1 MRTTALQYL
10 YLQKP
15 ISSIILIC
23 LFSVLPWIALGDFS
37 TKGEPREAAV
47 AVSMLESGNWLLP
60 RVYAD
65 EFAYKPPMTHWLMAL
80 FSLPQGHVSP
90 FTARLP
96 SALAYTA
103 LMALTL
109 LFFGRKGRFQEAF
122 IATLLLLTCVEI
134 HRAGM
139 TARVDM
145 LLTFFTVGG
154 LMYLFRWEDDR
165 ELKGL
170 PLVIPALL
178 SGAVLTKGPV
188 GILLPVFVFGVYL
201 LLLRKYR
208 LSKIVKS
215 LAYVALSSLFVPTL
229 WYIEAWLQGGTD
241 FLNMALAENFGRF
254 FHLNPANIS
263 YELGHENGAWYNLIT
278 LIAGFVPWT
287 LLLLFSLFGLKI
299 GKTGAPVRTW
309 LQKTGRTLLSMDK
322 IQLFS
327 LTAAVC
333 IVFFYSLPSSK
344 RSVYLMPAY
353 PFIAVFISRYF
364 LYLAE
369 HRAKVIRLFAGVL
382 SAMVVL
388 VVAVSVLQL
397 TGAVDFRLL
406 AGRYISG
413 DSAASGTVEAVLNAL
428 SLRNVPA
435 LLILVLLI
443 YSLLTVWY
451 QMKKKINIKI
461 LYASLFLIFCVN
473 LFVDGV
479 LMRAVRNE
487 GSARP
492 FVEAIRRDFSLDK
505 KEIYVMNDLR
515 LYRNMYGMNFYLG
528 NRFKNFETTLPLSGY
543 FLAAEQDFPA
553 IVQRYAGAYIFD
565 TLRTSDKVISDTRS
579 RIVLSRF
586 MFQ

>member
-1 MRTTALQYL
+1 MST
-10 YLQKP
+10 
-15 ISSIILIC
+15 IILVC
-23 LFSVLPWIALGDFS
+23 LLSVIPWIALGDFS

-47 AVSMLESGNWLLP
+47 AVSMLESGNWMLP

-109 LFFGRKGRFQEAF
+109 LFFGRKIRFQEAF

-145 LLTFFTVGG
+145 LLTCFTVAG
-154 LMYLFRWEDDR
+154 LMQLFRWEDDL

-170 PLVIPALL
+170 PLLIPVLL

-188 GILLPVFVFGVYL
+188 GLILPVFVFGVYL
-201 LLLRKYR
+201 WLLRKYR
-208 LSKIVKS
+208 LPRIVKS
-215 LAYVALSSLFVPTL
+215 LVYISLSSLFIPSL
-229 WYIEAWLQGGTD
+229 WYIEAWLQGGSE
-241 FLNMALAENFGRF
+241 FLDVILAENFGRF
-254 FHLNPANIS
+254 FHLNPENIR
-263 YELGHENGAWYNLIT
+263 YDLGHENGAWYNLVT

-287 LLLLFSLFGLKI
+287 LLLFFSLFGLKLRRPA
-299 GKTGAPVRTW
+299 GTLKVW
-309 LQKTGRTLLSMDK
+309 LQKGRRSMAAMDK

-333 IVFFYSLPSSK
+333 IVFFYSIPGSK

-353 PFIAVFISRYF
+353 PFIAVFISRFF

-369 HRAKVIRLFAGVL
+369 YRAGVIRLFAGVL
-382 SAMVVL
+382 AAIVTL
-388 VVAVSVLQL
+388 VAAVSILQM
-397 TGAVDFRLL
+397 TGAVDLCRLV
-406 AGRYISG
+406 SG
-413 DSAASGTVEAVLNAL
+413 SQSDTLNAVAKAL
-428 SLRNVPA
+428 SPGNVPA
-435 LLILVLLI
+435 LLILALLAC
-443 YSLLTVWY
+443 SLLTVCY
-451 QMKKKINIKI
+451 HMKKKINIKI
-461 LYASLFLIFCVN
+461 LYASLFLVFCAN

-479 LMRAVRNE
+479 LMRSIRNE

-492 FVEAIRRDFSLDK
+492 FAEAIRQDFALDGTNV
-505 KEIYVMNDLR
+505 YVMNDLR
-515 LYRNMYGMNFYLG
+515 KYYNMYGMNFYLG
-528 NRFKNFETTLPLSGY
+528 NRFRNFETSQPQTGY
-543 FLAAEQDFPA
+543 FLAAEKDFPA
-553 IVQRYAGAYIFD
+553 ITQRYAGKYAFQ
-565 TLRTSDKVISDTRS
+565 TLRTSDKIISDTRS
-579 RIVLSRF
+579 RIILSRF
-586 MFQ
+586 TLRPEQ